1 MPVSVVGVILVAILG
16 TLLPVPMAFDV
27 ALAWVLYKAGV
38 PTPYVVTL
46 LCTLGVVSIYSL
58 SALGQKLGVK
68 AAGSLAGAAALLGSI
83 AGLSSFWL

>member
-1 MPVSVVGVILVAILG
+1 MPVSVPGIMGVAILG

-27 ALAWVLYKAGV
+27 GLAWVLYKAGV

-58 SALGQKLGVK
+58 SALGQKLGLK
-68 AAGSLAGAAALLGSI
+68 AAAKLAGAAALLGAI
-83 AGLSSFWL
+83 AGLSFL